1 MFKKLNF
8 NLYLGKSFAI
18 IQIKQVLIRIL
29 SEYEVNSCQ
38 DTPKSSDFLEGI
50 LTTVKTDIPIVLKKR

>member
-1 MFKKLNF
+1 M
-8 NLYLGKSFAI
+8 
-18 IQIKQVLIRIL
+18 IRIL

-38 DTPKSSDFLEGI
+38 DTPKNLDFLEGI